1 MNRFQLRYFLCL
13 LVLPFLLA
21 SCGKD
26 DDDDDVSPNISML
39 TAGVWTGSAII
50 FEGEDVTAD
59 ILESDG
65 FDWTLYTTEF
75 EREGTYNESYDGDT
89 QIDGKWEFQNN
100 ERIIVFEKGTD
111 DEYYVVVAKLDEDEL
126 WYVQE
131 GVEFHFRRR

>member
-26 DDDDDVSPNISML
+26 DDDDVSPNVSML
-39 TAGVWTGSAII
+39 TAGVWEGSAII
-50 FEGEDVTAD
+50 IEGEDVTAD

-75 EREGTYNESYDGDT
+75 EREGTYNESYDGDP

-131 GVEFHFRRR
+131 GVEFRFMRR